1 MGLEDIDRVDVD
13 VHDLNNSNKALSN
26 ASISAVSTPSD
37 DDFAKGYVDPKEERA
52 FVWKLDLWFLTIGF
66 LGYMFKYIDQTNI
79 SNAYVSGMKED
90 LKLYGNELNY
100 FTTFFKSVSA
110 GLLNAR
116 HADSVHKPERP
127 NPLAKFYLKPRD
139 IEIALARA
147 RRVGRKPQIGIT
159 PKDFLRC
166 FTFWQLWAFAIAWPI
181 GSNFTPASYFNLWL
195 KSLTNA
201 NGTKK
206 YTVAMLNYLP
216 IIGQAVQLVAELL
229 FSGFSDYFQ
238 TRLPFLL
245 LHSVINIVSLVI
257 LIVRPTNEHAYMA
270 GWYMNYIGAVSTMLL
285 ASWASTHLQH
295 EPQVRTVLFASGT
308 ILAYLMSAFLPIAAY
323 PAKEAPHWRIG
334 AKLYLG
340 FACAAVVLF
349 VGIWWAF
356 RREEKKEQEQSI
368 KGDTAGEPA
377 RKDEDAS
384 APNLRGVILP
394 SGL

>member
-1 MGLEDIDRVDVD
+1 
-13 VHDLNNSNKALSN
+13 
-26 ASISAVSTPSD
+26 
-37 DDFAKGYVDPKEERA
+37 
-52 FVWKLDLWFLTIGF
+52 
-66 LGYMFKYIDQTNI
+66 
-79 SNAYVSGMKED
+79 
-90 LKLYGNELNY
+90 
-100 FTTFFKSVSA
+100 
-110 GLLNAR
+110 
-116 HADSVHKPERP
+116 
-127 NPLAKFYLKPRD
+127 
-139 IEIALARA
+139 
-147 RRVGRKPQIGIT
+147 
-159 PKDFLRC
+159 
-166 FTFWQLWAFAIAWPI
+166 
-181 GSNFTPASYFNLWL
+181 
-195 KSLTNA
+195 
-201 NGTKK
+201 
-206 YTVAMLNYLP
+206 
-216 IIGQAVQLVAELL
+216 
-229 FSGFSDYFQ
+229 
-238 TRLPFLL
+238 
-245 LHSVINIVSLVI
+245 
-257 LIVRPTNEHAYMA
+257 MA